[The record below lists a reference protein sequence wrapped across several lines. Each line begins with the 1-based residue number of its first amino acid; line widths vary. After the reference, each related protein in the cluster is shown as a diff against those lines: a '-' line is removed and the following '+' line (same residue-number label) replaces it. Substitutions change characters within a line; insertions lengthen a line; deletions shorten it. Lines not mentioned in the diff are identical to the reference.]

1 MFKRYVRYQKRIQSQ
16 FSRICST
23 KQMEVKHETSA
34 LTVHI
39 AHSSISPKPTAPD
52 SSCPD
57 HVSWGMNRFSEVREV
72 DWNCWR
78 PIKSF
83 YLERV
88 RLYPFII
95 PVQLQQGLISTYDDH
110 AWRDK
115 FVTYT
120 LGLKQTCQMWWTKF
134 YIKERLRGSLLH
146 ICVLKITLWGTLNNS
161 YKKKKKKIVCFQ
173 PDNIKF
179 H

>member
-1 MFKRYVRYQKRIQSQ
+1 MSAEEWTGFLKWGKWI
-16 FSRICST
+16 
-23 KQMEVKHETSA
+23 ETVEDPLS
-34 LTVHI
+34 H
-39 AHSSISPKPTAPD
+39 
-52 SSCPD
+52 
-57 HVSWGMNRFSEVREV
+57 
-72 DWNCWR
+72 
-78 PIKSF
+78 F

-120 LGLKQTCQMWWTKF
+120 LGLKQTCQMWRTKF

-161 YKKKKKKIVCFQ
+161 YKKKKRLFVFNLTTLNFTKWNNPTTTAPKSQQSFNDSCYMENR
-173 PDNIKF
+173 NISQQVPLPQMTSNASTVSSQF
-179 H
+179 